1 MCIIYIYIYIYIY
14 ICIHIS
20 FCVTLYVQKTTALYE
35 SISCNQYDP
44 RSQYHCRT
52 TVLSMQCSV
61 VVFYTHHIYIYVCVC
76 VCVCIYVYVYMCVYV
91 YIYIYLYS
99 VFCSQ
104 NRKNSSRILS
114 AFDKRRLWVLYNK
127 RLSTISHPCII
138 VIYKIVIMHR
148 VALCLLLE
156 STLEDQNWL
165 L

>member
-1 MCIIYIYIYIYIY
+1 MYVYYIYIY

-35 SISCNQYDP
+35 LISCNQYDP

-61 VVFYTHHIYIYVCVC
+61 VVFYTHHIYICVCVC
-76 VCVCIYVYVYMCVYV
+76 VCVCIYVCICIYIYIH
-91 YIYIYLYS
+91 IYIYLYS
-99 VFCSQ
+99 VFCLQ

-127 RLSTISHPCII
+127 RLSTIQYLIL
-138 VIYKIVIMHR
+138 VLANKIVMMH
-148 VALCLLLE
+148 LCLLLE
-156 STLEDQNWL
+156 GTLEGQNCL

>member
-1 MCIIYIYIYIYIY
+1 MYVYYIY

-20 FCVTLYVQKTTALYE
+20 FCMTLYVWKTTALYE

-61 VVFYTHHIYIYVCVC
+61 VVFYTHHIYICVCVC
-76 VCVCIYVYVYMCVYV
+76 VCVCIYVCIC
-91 YIYIYLYS
+91 IYIYLYS